1 MGAELNTRS
10 DVFRALYAANERR
23 IRSLLTRMVGPQNAE
38 DLAQVTFA
46 KAAQALPN
54 FRGEAEVATWLHR
67 LAANVALDW
76 LRSRPAHEAKLTVPL
91 PEPSAED
98 KPGALTTAASID
110 VPLSPEQA
118 VAQKDTQGCIR
129 SEIAKL
135 PDPYREILMLSFL
148 GQLDDEEIAHVLGI
162 TLGNTKV
169 RLHRARQEFK
179 KLIEA
184 RCDFYRNELS
194 CKPASPECCT
204 PQPAARR

>member
-46 KAAQALPN
+46 KAPQALPN
-54 FRGEAEVATWLHR
+54 FRGQAEDATWLHR

-204 PQPAARR
+204 TQPAARR